1 MDLYSNMEMALC
13 SAGWKD
19 GDVIQI
25 LLPMEVLKMRSNPSV
40 RENIGRVALQ
50 CGPIIYCLEEV
61 DNGSDLHEV
70 RLPLDAQF
78 DIKFEEDLLGGV
90 SIIEVDAERVAKKW
104 EERILYSSDNEIQY
118 TPSKL
123 TFVPYYA
130 WDNRSMGEMLVW
142 IREEQ

>member
-1 MDLYSNMEMALC
+1 M
-13 SAGWKD
+13 
-19 GDVIQI
+19 
-25 LLPMEVLKMRSNPSV
+25 
-40 RENIGRVALQ
+40 
-50 CGPIIYCLEEV
+50 